1 MRILPILSNQYTSN
15 LKMNNRN
22 DYSQYRTTVLRNSL
36 LTDTV
41 SFGRRAEN
49 AEQLRALMAY
59 GIPDMYSGKV
69 VIDPK
74 NLERFYSKQFFSKS
88 IKNIVKYLVRY
99 EGSLHTVEKQ
109 FFSIVKNMA
118 RTNPQYKLK
127 DVVLNIAPEHNK
139 KLLEVQQPIF
149 DELTEMAKEM
159 PPEQLHEFHNLMGVI
174 YKKLNHKPVSLPFS
188 AKEFQYKLQR
198 IADEVSKKQRP
209 QEKELMKTIVNLS
222 KQMPEK
228 TPEELVSLKD
238 IKSKVKRNKKIKYQK
253 SLIKKRADLLTE
265 MEILTAG
272 STLKNNEELTKL
284 FAQTRAKIYNIPIVI
299 PFNRKSFIYELQKI
313 TNTLQDTKLA
323 HRIIQKAIK
332 LPTSHENLSAFV
344 MKCVEYSSDKI
355 GYNMVAGSAGSID
368 HLIPYVKKGKE
379 CLENYGISSAYYN
392 SERAERSIEQQLRKY
407 PKAYGNCQK
416 QVDRLIELCNKGVFK
431 KVKLSR
437 QYIINFAKQMY
448 NLSPPEKRLI
458 LNLDKLK

>member
-127 DVVLNIAPEHNK
+127 DDSLNIDPENNK
-139 KLLEVQQPIF
+139 KLLEV
-149 DELTEMAKEM
+149 
-159 PPEQLHEFHNLMGVI
+159 
-174 YKKLNHKPVSLPFS
+174 
-188 AKEFQYKLQR
+188 
-198 IADEVSKKQRP
+198 
-209 QEKELMKTIVNLS
+209 
-222 KQMPEK
+222 
-228 TPEELVSLKD
+228 
-238 IKSKVKRNKKIKYQK
+238 
-253 SLIKKRADLLTE
+253 
-265 MEILTAG
+265 
-272 STLKNNEELTKL
+272 
-284 FAQTRAKIYNIPIVI
+284 
-299 PFNRKSFIYELQKI
+299 
-313 TNTLQDTKLA
+313 
-323 HRIIQKAIK
+323 
-332 LPTSHENLSAFV
+332 
-344 MKCVEYSSDKI
+344 
-355 GYNMVAGSAGSID
+355 
-368 HLIPYVKKGKE
+368 
-379 CLENYGISSAYYN
+379 
-392 SERAERSIEQQLRKY
+392 
-407 PKAYGNCQK
+407 
-416 QVDRLIELCNKGVFK
+416 
-431 KVKLSR
+431 
-437 QYIINFAKQMY
+437 
-448 NLSPPEKRLI
+448 
-458 LNLDKLK
+458 